1 MASKMSYHEAFS
13 ATHIECL
20 KKSIE
25 LTFNSTNHNTFKFS
39 DENNNS
45 TLWMN
50 EGIVGI
56 ISIIGDLSWS
66 VSLGLPKKSAIILA
80 KEFAGFDINYD
91 SEDMDD
97 VTGELVNVLAGDI
110 VAQLD
115 AVGTSV
121 SMSLPTVA
129 RGNKM
134 GVHVPD
140 QLPKIQLHCSSHGQ
154 NFAISLTSGK
164 YHQRKDRSRNCI

>member
-1 MASKMSYHEAFS
+1 MANNTNDQEDFS

-25 LTFNSTNHNTFKFS
+25 LTFSFDNKNGFKFS
-39 DENNNS
+39 NENNDS

-66 VSLGLPKKSAIILA
+66 VSLGLPKQTAIIMA
-80 KEFAGFDINYD
+80 KTFAGFDINYD

-110 VAQLD
+110 IAQLD
-115 AVGTSV
+115 AVGTTV
-121 SMSLPTVA
+121 TMSLPIVA

-134 GVHVPD
+134 GIHVPD
-140 QLPKIQLHCSSHGQ
+140 ELPKMQLHCSSLGE

-164 YHQRKDRSRNCI
+164 YHSKNRSRNCI

>member
-1 MASKMSYHEAFS
+1 MTTMNDCEAFS

-25 LTFNSTNHNTFKFS
+25 LTFSFNSKNKLQFS
-39 DENNNS
+39 TKNNDS

-56 ISIIGDLSWS
+56 ISLVGDLSWS
-66 VSLGLPKKSAIILA
+66 VSLGLPKKSAITFA
-80 KEFAGFDINYD
+80 KQFAGFDINYD

-97 VTGELVNVLAGDI
+97 VTGELINVLAGDI
-110 VAQLD
+110 IAKLD

-121 SMSLPTVA
+121 YMSLPIVA

-134 GVHVPD
+134 GIHVPD
-140 QLPKIQLHCSSHGQ
+140 RLPKIQLHCTLNGKQ
-154 NFAISLTSGK
+154 FAISLTSGK
-164 YHQRKDRSRNCI
+164 FHQRRKNRS

>member
-1 MASKMSYHEAFS
+1 MAIMNDFEAFS

-20 KKSIE
+20 KESLEI
-25 LTFNSTNHNTFKFS
+25 TFNFNSDNSLQFS
-39 DENNNS
+39 NENNDS
-45 TLWMN
+45 KLWMN

-56 ISIIGDLSWS
+56 ISLVGDLSWS

-80 KEFAGFDINYD
+80 RQFAGFDINYD

-97 VTGELVNVLAGDI
+97 VTGELINVLAGDI
-110 VAQLD
+110 IAKLD

-121 SMSLPTVA
+121 NMSLPIVA

-134 GVHVPD
+134 GIHVPD
-140 QLPKIQLHCSSHGQ
+140 RLPKIQLHCILNGER
-154 NFAISLTSGK
+154 FAISLTSGK
-164 YHQRKDRSRNCI
+164 FHQRRKNRS